1 MPIIPHR
8 EMQLST
14 LALSSAELSGAI
26 ESTFFDRRRHQLPHD
41 WPSPIERF
49 LHRPPSPQA
58 KPPAHHPLPLRPSPP
73 QAA

>member
-1 MPIIPHR
+1 MHITTHR

-14 LALSSAELSGAI
+14 LALSSAELSGSI
-26 ESTFFDRRRHQLPHD
+26 ESTFFDHRRHQLPRD

-58 KPPAHHPLPLRPSPP
+58 KPPVHHPLPLRLSP